1 MIVSVNSLPAVTVT
15 NLSPASRG
23 RPSPRALKPRLRYK
37 LKHGVVGGVYYNL
50 YAHGARTPP
59 HDNPDEAPEGIS

>member
-37 LKHGVVGGVYYNL
+37 LKHGVVGRVYYNL
-50 YAHGARTPP
+50 YTRGALYC
-59 HDNPDEAPEGIS
+59 EALCRDTKLAGR